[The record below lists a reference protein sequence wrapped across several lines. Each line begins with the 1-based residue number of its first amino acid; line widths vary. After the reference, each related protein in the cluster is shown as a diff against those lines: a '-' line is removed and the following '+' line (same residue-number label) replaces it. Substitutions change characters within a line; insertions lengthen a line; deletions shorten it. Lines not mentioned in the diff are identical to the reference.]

1 MKSLNLLY
9 AFLGGA
15 IVGCSAAILFAP
27 AKGEDV
33 REKIREILRRK
44 GIKVCD
50 REVDELVAELSASV
64 EK

>member
-1 MKSLNLLY
+1 MKALNLLY

-15 IVGCSAAILFAP
+15 IVGCSAALLLAP

-33 REKIREILRRK
+33 REKICDILRRK

-50 REVDELVAELSASV
+50 REVDELVAELAASV

>member
-1 MKSLNLLY
+1 MKALNLLY

-33 REKIREILRRK
+33 REKICEILRRK
-44 GIKVCD
+44 GIKLGD
-50 REVDELVAELSASV
+50 DEVDELVAELSAGI

>member
-1 MKSLNLLY
+1 MKALNLLY

-15 IVGCSAAILFAP
+15 IVGCSAALLFAP

-33 REKIREILRRK
+33 RNKICDILHRK
-44 GIKVCD
+44 GIKLGD
-50 REVDELVAELSASV
+50 SEVDDLVAELSASV